1 MEHMDDGSYLS
12 GNSTDPRV
20 INKYSP
26 LLSWVLGKS
35 PRAKFSDQAAPS
47 VMDKK
52 KLHPT
57 PRYHR
62 YSSRFGCLKT
72 LINLKIQDSV
82 VVDITAQ

>member
-26 LLSWVLGKS
+26 LVNLSWVLGKS
-35 PRAKFSDQAAPS
+35 PRAKFSDQ
-47 VMDKK
+47 VMDKE
-52 KLHPT
+52 LHPT

-72 LINLKIQDSV
+72 LINLKNQYSV
-82 VVDITAQ
+82 VVDIAR

>member
-26 LLSWVLGKS
+26 LVHLLSWVLGKS

-47 VMDKK
+47 VMDKETTSDSALPQIFK
-52 KLHPT
+52 P
-57 PRYHR
+57 
-62 YSSRFGCLKT
+62 FGCLKT
-72 LINLKIQDSV
+72 LINL
-82 VVDITAQ
+82 